1 MSDNTDETNRGL
13 LQQEA
18 KTNTQCLGAEPIPE
32 QAPTTEQLL
41 QELRIHQIELEM
53 QREELRRTS
62 AALEL
67 SQSHYMDLYDFSPV
81 GYITLTPEGV
91 ILEINLT
98 GAKLLGLERGKA
110 IHRRFAQFIPDEHK
124 DRWYQLCL
132 LVKQQGGK
140 HSCELPIQSE
150 DGTQLY
156 IHIDLCLHKEASYD
170 SQLLYV
176 VLTDITE
183 QKHAQEALRLVTTS
197 MEMQDGIIVT
207 DVRRVILSVNEAFS
221 RITGY
226 SADEAIGLT
235 PSFLRSGPDNES
247 FYQVLWTS
255 VERYGY
261 WQGEVI
267 EQRKNGEEIP
277 VWLTITAVTG
287 TDGTITHYVK
297 SLTDIRIQ
305 NQAEKI
311 LLDARERLENQVIT
325 SKTELEKIKRETEE
339 INTVLNVLLKRRA
352 TDISDSRLALTHAI
366 DSKEDLEKIK
376 QENEEINTVL
386 NVLLKRQ
393 AADISDSQA
402 ALAREVEETIL
413 PFLKKLRSAN
423 TGRTQN
429 MHLINILEANIKQLV
444 KTYGCA
450 ATLPAAYQ
458 QLTPVEMQVA
468 SMIRQ
473 GLPTKVIAKALNAAP
488 ETISTHRKHI
498 RKKLG
503 LNSKASNLYSYL
515 LSLTE

>member
-1 MSDNTDETNRGL
+1 MSDNADETNQS
-13 LQQEA
+13 LQQLEA
-18 KTNTQCLGAEPIPE
+18 KTKAQCLSVEPTQE
-32 QAPTTEQLL
+32 QAPTTDQLL

-53 QREELRRTS
+53 QREELRRTT
-62 AALEL
+62 AALQL
-67 SQSHYMDLYDFSPV
+67 SQAHYMELYDFLPV

-98 GAKLLGLERGKA
+98 GAKLLGMERNKA
-110 IHRRFAQFIPDEHK
+110 IHRRFAQFIPEEHK
-124 DRWYQLCL
+124 DRWYRHCL

-140 HSCELPIQSE
+140 QSCELPIHSE
-150 DGTQLY
+150 DGAQLY
-156 IHIDLCLHKEASYD
+156 VHIDLCLHKEASYD
-170 SQLLYV
+170 AQLLYV

-183 QKHAQEALRLVTTS
+183 QKHAQETLRLVTTS
-197 MEMQDGIIVT
+197 LEMQDGLIVT

-247 FYQVLWTS
+247 FYQVLWAS

-297 SLTDIRIQ
+297 SLTDIRVQ

-311 LLDARERLENQVIT
+311 LLDARERLKNQVAT
-325 SKTELEKIKRETEE
+325 STM
-339 INTVLNVLLKRRA
+339 
-352 TDISDSRLALTHAI
+352 
-366 DSKEDLEKIK
+366 DLEKIK
-376 QENEEINTVL
+376 QKDEEINTVL

-393 AADISDSQA
+393 AADISDSQI
-402 ALAREVEETIL
+402 ALAREVEETVM

-429 MHLINILEANIKQLV
+429 MHLIGILEANIKQLV

-450 ATLPAAYQ
+450 PTLPAAYQ

-473 GLPTKVIAKALNAAP
+473 GLSTKVIAKALNAAP